1 MQNDSRKQDIIQEL
15 RKKQEITEEVC
26 DAPLEATGTVT
37 DCLWLNVRER
47 PDQNS
52 KVVAVISA
60 LTQLSVDETLSTEDF
75 YKVTTSDGIVGFC
88 MKKYIALRR

>member
-26 DAPLEATGTVT
+26 DVPSEATGTVT
-37 DCLWLNVRER
+37 DCLWLNVREH
-47 PDQNS
+47 PDKDS

-60 LTQLSVDETLSTEDF
+60 LTQVSVDETLSTEDF
-75 YKVTTSDGIVGFC
+75 YKVTTSDGVVGFC
-88 MKKYIALRR
+88 MKKYIALSR